1 MLTLSNKISPLQH
14 LSTLNNP
21 LKLQNFKLLFDIHC
35 GLFGKNLC
43 SNMRKLWHSYRN
55 ELYLFTFLYLQ
66 GWGYIF
72 ERGLGSLAPG
82 AALLQTPG
90 TPGARK
96 SRTGESG
103 GARGSARSPERR
115 YSTLCVSL
123 TLCGLSLFTGVCR
136 PSPLRGPLPVIG
148 DLLTFAQGLITVN
161 CAPLHYALRTS
172 RPALTHIESSSLHR
186 FLDSV
191 FPLSIEIVDV
201 QLIILFIY

>member
-14 LSTLNNP
+14 ISTLKNP
-21 LKLQNFKLLFDIHC
+21 LKLQNFKLLFDIRS

-55 ELYLFTFLYLQ
+55 EQYLFTFLYLQ
-66 GWGYIF
+66 GWGYTF
-72 ERGLGSLAPG
+72 ERGLGGLARG

-103 GARGSARSPERR
+103 GTRGSARSPERR
-115 YSTLCVSL
+115 YSTLCISL

-136 PSPLRGPLPVIG
+136 PSPLRSSSSDRWPLDIRSSPW
-148 DLLTFAQGLITVN
+148 TAHRYTTHY
-161 CAPLHYALRTS
+161 APLARRWPTS
-172 RPALTHIESSSLHR
+172 RAALCTDSLIPYFH
-186 FLDSV
+186 FQSK
-191 FPLSIEIVDV
+191 LSM
-201 QLIILFIY
+201 FN